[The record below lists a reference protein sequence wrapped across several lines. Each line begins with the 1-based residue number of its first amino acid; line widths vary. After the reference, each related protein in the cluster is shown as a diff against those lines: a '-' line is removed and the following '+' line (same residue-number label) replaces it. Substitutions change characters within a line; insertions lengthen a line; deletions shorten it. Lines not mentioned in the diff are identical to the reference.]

1 MSGKL
6 DLLMKIALEWHQ
18 VVQKLL
24 SFLLLLIT
32 VKKIKIREYCLFLIK
47 ADLHFQQSMEFHSQ
61 LTDFWLNFTF
71 NYHSIG
77 WSSLPTP
84 QNSRFKL
91 KVEFSRLLQVKT
103 CHDQEIVKF
112 SYFDFFH
119 CYNKS
124 KPKPMRGHID
134 FLLNFTFN
142 CCKWT
147 SLLTGKV
154 WANTIL
160 CNVYIP
166 GFRKLNWNNL
176 EFLWRP
182 IFLMVKSFSVIFR
195 GWD

>member
-112 SYFDFFH
+112 SYFDFFFTVIISQNQ
-119 CYNKS
+119 CVKEGTQWFFAEFY
-124 KPKPMRGHID
+124 
-134 FLLNFTFN
+134 FQLLQVNI
-142 CCKWT
+142 
-147 SLLTGKV
+147 SLD
-154 WANTIL
+154 
-160 CNVYIP
+160 
-166 GFRKLNWNNL
+166 R
-176 EFLWRP
+176 
-182 IFLMVKSFSVIFR
+182 
-195 GWD
+195 